1 MTPILAL
8 TRTAHREAAAL
19 AASAGDRYL
28 THQIARQLGHDPKWA
43 LSPSREAKYVQARAE
58 VAQVLRELGWSYPR
72 IGRAIGRGH
81 SDVMF
86 LLGASKR
93 GRERL
98 ARATPAHVP
107 PSNVPPHSHRAR
119 RRREV
124 EGLGM
129 ARGMQ

>member
-1 MTPILAL
+1 VTLLAL

-19 AASAGDRYL
+19 ATSHSDRYL
-28 THQIARQLGHDPKWA
+28 THQVARQLGHDPLVV
-43 LSPSREAKYVQARAE
+43 LSPNREAKYVQARAE

-72 IGRAIGRGH
+72 IGKAIGRGH

-98 ARATPAHVP
+98 AR
-107 PSNVPPHSHRAR
+107 
-119 RRREV
+119 RET
-124 EGLGM
+124 
-129 ARGMQ
+129 A